1 MSFQPRWS
9 HTRPSPQPSSE
20 LRNKP
25 RRLSS
30 PPLRATPLCRCVWGV
45 PPATAPKAAPLLSC
59 VSTSSAHLRPTG
71 FSFSAKFALLR
82 LEVFGGGMPGR
93 GPGRGRLSPTL
104 GRGEVLIHLRER
116 LLPLSAESGDKRQ
129 LQSEEA
135 LDDLPR
141 ALFWRPPSGPLLP
154 PGSGA
159 LVARPP
165 GRRQGPDS
173 SSFSSCP
180 PTPHAELTGLWTQ
193 FCPVYL

>member
-30 PPLRATPLCRCVWGV
+30 PPLRATPLCRCVGGCPLLE
-45 PPATAPKAAPLLSC
+45 PPKLHPSPAVSPPPPPTPAPLDFPFQL
-59 VSTSSAHLRPTG
+59 
-71 FSFSAKFALLR
+71 FALLQ

-116 LLPLSAESGDKRQ
+116 LLPLSAESGDNRQ
-129 LQSEEA
+129 LQPEQRPRTTCPGLCFGGLLQGPSS
-135 LDDLPR
+135 LP
-141 ALFWRPPSGPLLP
+141 A
-154 PGSGA
+154 
-159 LVARPP
+159 